1 MPGAQSLLSGPRL
14 LTKAGA
20 PGVVVRLLEL
30 VGRERVLLLLVVGL
44 DGVLARALVD
54 GREFPECLEG
64 SREGTGRLLG
74 ARRGNG
80 EWCGR
85 GC

>member
-1 MPGAQSLLSGPRL
+1 MPGAQSLLSSPRL

-30 VGRERVLLLLVVGL
+30 VGRERVLLLLSL
-44 DGVLARALVD
+44 DSVLVRALVD
-54 GREFPECLEG
+54 GCEFPECLER
-64 SREGTGRLLG
+64 SREGTRRLLRS
-74 ARRGNG
+74 RRGDG

>member
-30 VGRERVLLLLVVGL
+30 VGRERVLLLLLLSFDCMFAHAHLHGC
-44 DGVLARALVD
+44 
-54 GREFPECLEG
+54 EFPECLEG
-64 SREGTGRLLG
+64 SREGTRRLLG
-74 ARRGNG
+74 ARR
-80 EWCGR
+80 
-85 GC
+85 